1 MNDELLKYLATIWMV
16 KRGGRI
22 VFFQGELE
30 DLPPHLAIVVC

>member
-1 MNDELLKYLATIWMV
+1 MNDELLRYLATIWMI

-30 DLPPHLAIVVC
+30 DLPPDAEIVFC